1 MRTIATLILTAA
13 MGVATAQADT
23 FTFSMGAQWGD
34 ADVNLVEWTSQGF
47 TFTPALADNPK
58 AKVPVYK
65 KKNQECRF
73 YALNT
78 LTISAPEGREMTSV
92 IFTLSKQGREE
103 QAVITASAG
112 AVDQQAVGNTT
123 VTWKGKAPKV
133 TFTVGDTNSLHLE
146 GIADGSGQ
154 LDFTQI
160 EIEDAATSGIDAIG
174 CDNIA
179 EASYYDLQG
188 RSVTPPLMPGIYLRR
203 QGDTATKIFIR

>member
-1 MRTIATLILTAA
+1 
-13 MGVATAQADT
+13 MGVAAAQADT
-23 FTFSMGAQWGD
+23 FTFSMGTQWGD
-34 ADVNLVEWTSQGF
+34 ADVNLVEWTAQGF

-103 QAVITASAG
+103 QAVITASTG
-112 AVDQQAVGNTT
+112 TVDQQAVGNTT
-123 VTWKGKAPKV
+123 VSWQGKASKV
-133 TFTVGDTNSLHLE
+133 TFTVGATNSLHLE

-160 EIEDAATSGIDAIG
+160 DIQDAATAGIEAIG
-174 CDNIA
+174 NDNA
-179 EASYYDLQG
+179 PEASYYDLQG
-188 RSVTPPLMPGIYLRR
+188 RSVQQPLKPGMYLCR
-203 QGDTATKIFIR
+203 QGHTTTKILIR